1 MRLVLSRDDKLLIGL
16 VLGTV
21 LLMNIP
27 YGSYPLYPF
36 KLFATWI
43 HESFHG
49 LAALLT
55 GGSVSSVEI
64 YSDTSGLTQSLLSQS
79 MGAQA
84 FVASMGYLGTS
95 IVGAIL
101 LALRQ
106 RPRAQRWALSVL
118 AVAMVLSLVVWVR
131 NLFGGVTVAVLAVG
145 IGLLALRGADR
156 WASIITNVLASQA
169 CVNAL
174 LDIRV
179 LYSVGEGSDAAAM
192 ARIVGLWP
200 WFWATLWMGLS
211 ILLFWVA
218 WSRTREAK
226 PT

>member
-1 MRLVLSRDDKLLIGL
+1 MPLLSRDDKLLIGL

-21 LLMNIP
+21 VLMNIP

-49 LAALLT
+49 LAALVT
-55 GGSVSSVEI
+55 SGSVSSIEI
-64 YSDTSGLTQSLLSQS
+64 YADTSGLTRSLVPQS

-84 FVASMGYLGTS
+84 LVASMGYLGTS

-106 RPRAQRWALSVL
+106 RPRAQRWALLVL
-118 AVAMVLSLVVWVR
+118 AVAMVLSLVFWVR
-131 NLFGGVTVAVLAVG
+131 NLFGAVTVAVLAVG
-145 IGLLALRGADR
+145 IGFLALRATDR
-156 WASIITNVLASQA
+156 WASLLTNVLASQA

-179 LYSVGEGSDAAAM
+179 LYSVGDGSDAAAM
-192 ARIVGLWP
+192 AKIVGLWP
-200 WFWATLWMGLS
+200 WFWATIWMGLS
-211 ILLFWVA
+211 VLLFWVS
-218 WSRTREAK
+218 WSQTRTSRTI
-226 PT
+226 